1 MAELQLAWGCDR
13 SRQLEQAWLQTL
25 LQPLQA
31 TVVDL
36 EPGAEPQRR
45 QPHEPLV
52 LVESGLLRLESQV
65 AADRLQRQ
73 RQQRAHRLQQL
84 QPDLLIHISD
94 EEGFD
99 GDSFYGDLPATLPV
113 WRNFHH
119 PRLAALHPRL
129 RHFPIGPRGEFLEPG
144 PLRPAADRSWPWAFM
159 GTLWRS
165 GNRTLA
171 ASLFLRGMPQGQFHG
186 GRRFGQGVPLDAYR
200 STLAESVFALCPE
213 GDRHFD
219 TFRLYESLQLGCLP
233 LVVERQ
239 QQAVGLLGSDF
250 PLPIFADWPAALAF
264 VQRHWAQPT
273 SLNSLQQTVREW
285 WFQTKQQLSAGIRGD
300 LLPHP

>member
-1 MAELQLAWGCDR
+1 LAEIQLVWGCDR
-13 SRQLEQAWLQTL
+13 SRQFEQAWLQAL
-25 LQPLQA
+25 LQPLQLRLIDA
-31 TVVDL
+31 D
-36 EPGAEPQRR
+36 PGAALQRR
-45 QPHEPLV
+45 DPHQPLV

-73 RQQRAHRLQQL
+73 RQQRAQRLQQL

-99 GDSFYGDLPATLPV
+99 GDSFYGELPASLPV

-129 RHFPIGPRGEFLEPG
+129 SHFPIGPRVEFLEPG
-144 PLRPAADRSWPWAFM
+144 PLRRAADRSWPWAFM

-186 GRRFGQGVPLDAYR
+186 GRRFGQGVPLDAYKG
-200 STLAESVFALCPE
+200 TLADSVFALCPE

-239 QQAVGLLGSDF
+239 QQAVSLLGPDF

-264 VQRHWAQPT
+264 VQRHWDQRT
-273 SLNSLQQTVREW
+273 SLNSLQQAVGAW
-285 WFQTKQQLSAGIRGD
+285 WIQTKQQLSAAMRRD
-300 LLPHP
+300 LSVHP